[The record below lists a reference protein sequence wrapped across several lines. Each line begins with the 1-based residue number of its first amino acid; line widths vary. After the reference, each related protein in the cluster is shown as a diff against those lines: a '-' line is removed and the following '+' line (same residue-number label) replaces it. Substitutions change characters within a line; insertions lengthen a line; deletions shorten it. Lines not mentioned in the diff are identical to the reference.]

1 MRSGLAV
8 LPLLVLAACGTETAD
23 GDDPA
28 PADISAGPV
37 DEPTAVPAADG
48 EVTTTGPVT
57 VLDDGGGAELCL
69 GGVAESLP
77 PQCGG
82 PGLVGWDWADHVGD
96 FESAAGTRWGEFVVT
111 GSFDGTDLTPTDVM
125 PADEYDA
132 PDPSDEPSF
141 ATPCPEP
148 EGGWVVD
155 AQQVSRVDLD
165 AAFRV
170 AGELPGYA
178 GSFVDEQR
186 DAGDRQAPIDPHG
199 SSSIVNVSVTDDPAV
214 AEEAIREVWGGGL
227 CITAARYPDAELG
240 RIQDAVNDL
249 PGMTSSSRGDDRVDV
264 SVVYDD
270 GTIQAWV
277 DEEYGDGVVVVSSA
291 LAPVD

>member
-1 MRSGLAV
+1 M
-8 LPLLVLAACGTETAD
+8 
-23 GDDPA
+23 
-28 PADISAGPV
+28 
-37 DEPTAVPAADG
+37 
-48 EVTTTGPVT
+48 T

>member
-1 MRSGLAV
+1 MTAVVRSSV
-8 LPLLVLAACGTETAD
+8 
-23 GDDPA
+23 
-28 PADISAGPV
+28 SAGWPS
-37 DEPTAVPAADG
+37 P
-48 EVTTTGPVT
+48 
-57 VLDDGGGAELCL
+57 CL
-69 GGVAESLP
+69 R
-77 PQCGG
+77 
-82 PGLVGWDWADHVGD
+82 
-96 FESAAGTRWGEFVVT
+96 SAAGRAWSVGTGLITWATSSPRPAPGGASFVVT